1 MFPTCILFAAL
12 GMGPHDKPDFD
23 LTLTKAAA
31 RRLDNGDVIVVCD
44 AVIDNRTTKVVN
56 VRSTF
61 GSAFDGL
68 MLVVRDEKGK
78 LLTRQAY
85 IWHQS
90 PFAPPG
96 RDFPLKVGENA
107 KQIGFPF
114 ALPADVKTIRV
125 SLVGT
130 LPGSGYDEILVSDVV
145 SVTIAP
151 K

>member
-1 MFPTCILFAAL
+1 MFITCILFAAF
-12 GMGPHDKPDFD
+12 GASSSDKPDFD
-23 LTLTKAAA
+23 LMLTKAAA
-31 RRLDNGDVIVVCD
+31 RRLDDGSVLVVCD
-44 AVIDNRTTKVVN
+44 AVLDNRTTKVVN

-68 MLVVRDEKGK
+68 SLVVRDEKGK
-78 LLTRQAY
+78 LLQRQAY
-85 IWHQS
+85 IAHQS

-96 RDFPLKVGENA
+96 RVFPLKVGENA
-107 KQIGFPF
+107 KQLGFPF

-130 LPGSGYDEILVSDVV
+130 LPGSGYDEIVVSDVV
-145 SVTIAP
+145 NVTIEQ